1 MAKPCFNSFV
11 YDRPKGP
18 LSANFAAN
26 MGDCAQIKVTSEGTK
41 YKSRITKVTST
52 SHFSTFFNSQT
63 RTPLARNTPV
73 PKTERGVTGKIVP
86 TSAAKVTK
94 EVEKEVEKV
103 EETVEETAEV
113 EMEVEM
119 EVEKVEERAEKTAEE
134 AA

>member
-1 MAKPCFNSFV
+1 MAKVPARRLWIVFLILCSGLTGLIGRMAWLQLV
-11 YDRPKGP
+11 QT
-18 LSANFAAN
+18 
-26 MGDCAQIKVTSEGTK
+26 GDLEARARRLQT
-41 YKSRITKVTST
+41 
-52 SHFSTFFNSQT
+52 QT

-113 EMEVEM
+113 EMEVDM
-119 EVEKVEERAEKTAEE
+119 EVEKVEERAEETAEE